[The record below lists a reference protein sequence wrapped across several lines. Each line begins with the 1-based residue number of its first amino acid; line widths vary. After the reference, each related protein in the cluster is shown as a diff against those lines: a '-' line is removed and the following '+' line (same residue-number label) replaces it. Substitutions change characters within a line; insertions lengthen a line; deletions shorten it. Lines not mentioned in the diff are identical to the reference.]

1 MNEKKQLEFSV
12 RSIANLEAIQLH
24 IAADNPVAA
33 SQVIESVASAADK
46 LMDFPMLGHVGRR
59 LGTRELVLPKYP
71 YTIVYRL
78 TVKKVI
84 IAAVIH
90 QSRRNPK

>member
-1 MNEKKQLEFSV
+1 MSGKKQLEFSE
-12 RSIANLEAIQLH
+12 RSIANMEAIRLH
-24 IAADNPVAA
+24 ISADNPIAA
-33 SQVIESVASAADK
+33 NKVIESLTSTADK

-59 LGTRELVLPKYP
+59 LGTRELVLSKYP

-78 TVKKVI
+78 TMKKVI

-90 QSRRNPK
+90 QSRKNPS

>member
-1 MNEKKQLEFSV
+1 MSEKKQLEFSL
-12 RSIANLEAIQLH
+12 RSIANMETIRLRISIDNP
-24 IAADNPVAA
+24 IAANK
-33 SQVIESVASAADK
+33 VIESVASTADK
-46 LMDFPMLGHVGRR
+46 LMDFPMLVHIGRR
-59 LGTRELVLPKYP
+59 LGTRELVLSKYP

-90 QSRRNPK
+90 QSRKSPS

>member
-1 MNEKKQLEFSV
+1 MGEKKQLEFSL
-12 RSIANLEAIQLH
+12 RSIANIEAIRSH
-24 IAADNPVAA
+24 IAADNPAA
-33 SQVIESVASAADK
+33 ANKVIESVASAADK
-46 LMDFPMLGHVGRR
+46 LMDFSMLGHAGRR
-59 LGTRELVLPKYP
+59 SGTRELVLSKYP

-78 TVKKVI
+78 TQKKVI

>member
-1 MNEKKQLEFSV
+1 MSEKKQLEFSL
-12 RSIANLEAIQLH
+12 RSIANMETIRLH
-24 IAADNPVAA
+24 IAADNPIAA
-33 SQVIESVASAADK
+33 NKVIESVASTADK

-59 LGTRELVLPKYP
+59 LGTRELVLSKYP

-78 TVKKVI
+78 TVKKII

-90 QSRRNPK
+90 QSRKNPS

>member
-1 MNEKKQLEFSV
+1 MSAKKQLEFSL
-12 RSIANLEAIQLH
+12 RSIANIEAIKLH

-33 SQVIESVASAADK
+33 SEVVESVLSAADK
-46 LMDFPMLGHVGRR
+46 LMDFPMLGHAGRR
-59 LGTRELVLPKYP
+59 LGTRELVLPKFP
-71 YTIVYRL
+71 YTIIYRL
-78 TVKKVI
+78 TLKKVI